1 MNCDELFRFER
12 MEPGYIIA
20 EYLRKDDPGITEIE
34 IPSEYRSETVDTIG
48 TMAFRGAKYLR
59 SVFIPDSVD
68 FIGSA
73 AFDSCESLKSVRLS
87 ENLITINDDAF
98 ADCVSLE
105 EITLPRSLK
114 VIEGAV
120 FDGCT
125 SLRSV
130 VFQSSGVFVGKYTFD
145 DCPALPAE
153 TVMRA
158 LVPAD
163 DITEPFVYAEDEGF
177 DWWTALRRDVFELAM
192 EYDSFSKVD
201 KSMLFYMIFDEE
213 LFAEYLPLM
222 RRNDWIYRGENLG
235 GFERLLADI
244 YAGSS
249 RDLPEIWENSE
260 LWMTDNRLFAGIVS
274 IAAQNKEAEFAAW
287 LLELKRRKYGF
298 DGGES
303 EYDI

>member
-1 MNCDELFRFER
+1 MNCDELFRFEN
-12 MEPGYIIA
+12 MKPGYIIA

-68 FIGSA
+68 FIGSG
-73 AFDSCESLKSVRLS
+73 AFDGCASLKSVRLS

-98 ADCVSLE
+98 SDCVSLE
-105 EITLPRSLK
+105 EITLPKSLK
-114 VIEGAV
+114 SIEGSV
-120 FDGCT
+120 FSGCT

-130 VFQSSGVFVGKYTFD
+130 VFRSSGVFVGKYAFD

-153 TVMRA
+153 TVMRS

-163 DITEPFVYAEDEGF
+163 DITAPFLYAEDEGF
-177 DWWTALRRDVFELAM
+177 EWWTALRRDVFELAM

-201 KSMLFYMIFDEE
+201 KSMLFYMIFEE
-213 LFAEYLPLM
+213 DLFAEYLPLM
-222 RRNDWIYRGENLG
+222 RRNDWIYREENLG

-244 YAGSS
+244 FAGSS
-249 RDLPEIWENSE
+249 RDLPEIWENDE
-260 LWMTDNRLFAGIVS
+260 LWMTDNRLFAGIASV
-274 IAAQNKEAEFAAW
+274 AAQNKETEFAAW

-298 DGGES
+298 DGGEN